1 MRQHTLCYLA
11 HYNLLQMKVFY
22 VGQALLPWRQTKS
35 HKEIGAVLGLIPV
48 IQSTPKSQ
56 LCRDLCLWSCLSM
69 YSSQSSSARLSIAD
83 WTACTS

>member
-35 HKEIGAVLGLIPV
+35 HKEIRAVLGLIPV
-48 IQSTPKSQ
+48 IQSTPKFQ
-56 LCRDLCLWSCLSM
+56 LCRDLFLSGLV
-69 YSSQSSSARLSIAD
+69 YQSTLPHQLLQG
-83 WTACTS
+83 